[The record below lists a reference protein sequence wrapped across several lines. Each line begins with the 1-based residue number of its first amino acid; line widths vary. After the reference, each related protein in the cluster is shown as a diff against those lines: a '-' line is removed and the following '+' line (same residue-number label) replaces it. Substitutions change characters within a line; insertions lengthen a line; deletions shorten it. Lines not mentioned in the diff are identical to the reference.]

1 MHLRPS
7 VTLASN
13 VGFKTFAYL
22 STYWNLLS
30 NFLIG
35 WLGEKAWVDAS
46 NKVNRWDNPSGLNL
60 PPGRPPAHVGC
71 HPWLPQRPAFSVADI
86 NTAVSCITSAAS
98 TRLSSLRAKTGSVLI
113 LYSQTKKQALD
124 SCSLSE

>member
-13 VGFKTFAYL
+13 VSFKTFAYL

-46 NKVNRWDNPSGLNL
+46 NKVNRGDNLLGLNL

-71 HPWLPQRPAFSVADI
+71 HPWLPQWPEISVAVM
-86 NTAVSCITSAAS
+86 NTAVSCVTSAAS

-113 LYSQTKKQALD
+113 LYSQTKK
-124 SCSLSE
+124 